1 MQPKRNTNA
10 GLVDLLDRVLDKGL
24 VLNADVLISVAGVPL
39 LGLNLKAALAGM
51 DTMLKYG
58 IWEDWD
64 VAQRAWATEERR
76 RKQLDGPPLHEGEE
90 IRLKTFGSQWYSK
103 GIYRNWRPGYIYITN
118 RRIFSYRRMPAEVL
132 FNVHYGDIQGFTMEQ
147 KKNISKNETN
157 YLCIILKNGEIAKVH
172 PDDAYAVKDAVVNE
186 MNHLGLS
193 FDEMSVQAMG
203 ESVVVNDEETE
214 TCPSCKAKAPVQEL
228 LTRGCTKCGWV
239 SPRTR
244 KLVV

>member
-1 MQPKRNTNA
+1 MEPKRNTNA

-24 VLNADVLISVAGVPL
+24 VLNADVLISVAGIPL
-39 LGLNLKAALAGM
+39 LGLNLKVALAGM

-76 RKQLDGPPLHEGEE
+76 RKLLDGPPLLEDEE
-90 IRLKTFGSQWYSK
+90 IRLKTFGSHWYSE

-118 RRIFSYRRMPAEVL
+118 QRIFSYRRIPAEVL
-132 FNVHYGDIQGFTMEQ
+132 FSVHHGDIQGFTMER
-147 KKNISKNETN
+147 KKNIAKEVTD
-157 YLCIILKNGEIAKVH
+157 YLYIILKNGEIAKVH
-172 PDDAYAVKDAVVNE
+172 TADAFAVKDAVLKE
-186 MNHLGLS
+186 MNQLGLS

-203 ESVVVNDEETE
+203 ESIVVEDKRAE
-214 TCPSCKAKAPVQEL
+214 TCPSCGAKAHVQVL
-228 LTRGCTKCGWV
+228 LTKGCIKCGWV

>member
-1 MQPKRNTNA
+1 MQPIRNTNA

-51 DTMLKYG
+51 DTMIKYG

-64 VAQRAWATEERR
+64 VAQRAWAIEERR
-76 RKQLDGPPLHEGEE
+76 RKLLDGPLLLEGEE
-90 IRLKTFGSQWYSK
+90 IRLKTFGSHWYSK

-118 RRIFSYRRMPAEVL
+118 QRIFSYRRMPAEVL
-132 FNVHYGDIQGFTMEQ
+132 FNVHYGDIQGFTMER
-147 KKNISKNETN
+147 KKNIATN
-157 YLCIILKNGEIAKVH
+157 STDYLCIILKNGEIEKVH

-186 MNHLGLS
+186 MNRLGLS
-193 FDEMSVQAMG
+193 FDEMSVQAI
-203 ESVVVNDEETE
+203 DEETE
-214 TCPSCKAKAPVQEL
+214 TCPTCGTRAPVQKL
-228 LTRGCTKCGWV
+228 LTEGCTKCGWV
-239 SPRTR
+239 STRTR